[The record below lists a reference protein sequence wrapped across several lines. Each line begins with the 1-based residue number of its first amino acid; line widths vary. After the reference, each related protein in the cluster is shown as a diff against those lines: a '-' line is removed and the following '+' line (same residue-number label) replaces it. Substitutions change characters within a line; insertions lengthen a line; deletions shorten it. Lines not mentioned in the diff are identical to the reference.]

1 MHRLPG
7 MQITTASPTPVRPTG
22 CCTPF
27 DPAPWHE
34 REVVWRDRLFV
45 REHVRSFLHVPLNFG
60 SKVARAMEKIEA
72 AGAAPSTP
80 GLTISDET
88 SLWGADIYLDASR
101 PVPGAEMAK
110 LSGTFLSKVYDGPFN
125 EVRVWTEDMKRHVA
139 AAGRTLE
146 KLYFAYT
153 TCPKC
158 AKAYGHNY
166 VVLLARVG
174 DAPAETT
181 A

>member
-1 MHRLPG
+1 
-7 MQITTASPTPVRPTG
+7 
-22 CCTPF
+22 
-27 DPAPWHE
+27 
-34 REVVWRDRLFV
+34 
-45 REHVRSFLHVPLNFG
+45 
-60 SKVARAMEKIEA
+60 
-72 AGAAPSTP
+72 
-80 GLTISDET
+80 
-88 SLWGADIYLDASR
+88 
-101 PVPGAEMAK
+101 MAK

-125 EVRVWTEDMKRHVA
+125 EVRMWTEDMKRHVA